1 MPYLSPALT
10 LLVSAVKKAGQSLT
24 HDFNEVEKLQAS
36 VRGSE
41 DFAKAA
47 VSRAER
53 ILRQELSKAR
63 PSYPFAVDGQA
74 EPQGPHFVISA
85 MDGLTNFAHGVP
97 YFAISAAVVDNSI
110 PLMAAIFNPATD
122 ELFFAEKGCGA
133 FKEGFRNHERLRVSA
148 RKDMATALV
157 SINQGHEELSAYQQ
171 LFAALLHSNA
181 GVRTA
186 GALSLDLAYAA
197 AGKFDGVIGMHSPL
211 SSLMAGVLLVKE
223 AGGLIRDLH
232 AKDIRSEN
240 LGEVFASGNIMAVNP
255 NLSMTLY
262 GVINK

>member
-10 LLVSAVKKAGQSLT
+10 LLVAAVKKAGQSLT

-36 VRGSE
+36 VRGAE

-97 YFAISAAVVDNSI
+97 YFAISAAVLDNSI
-110 PLMAAIFNPATD
+110 PLMGVIFNPATD

-148 RKDMATALV
+148 RKDLGASLLSVNAG
-157 SINQGHEELSAYQQ
+157 NAELADYQQ
-171 LFAALLHSNA
+171 IISTLLHSGC

-186 GALSLDLAYAA
+186 GALAMDLAYVA
-197 AGKFDGVIGMHSPL
+197 AGKFDAVIGLHSSL
-211 SSLMAGVLLVKE
+211 SSYMAGVLLVKE

-232 AKDIRSEN
+232 TKDVRSEN
-240 LGEVFASGNIMAVNP
+240 LSEVFVSGNIMAVNP
-255 NLSMTLY
+255 NLSTMLY
-262 GVINK
+262 EVINK

>member
-10 LLVSAVKKAGQSLT
+10 LLVAAVKKAGQSLT

-47 VSRAER
+47 VTRAER

-110 PLMAAIFNPATD
+110 PLMGVVYNPATD
-122 ELFFAEKGCGA
+122 ELYFAEKGCGA

-148 RKDMATALV
+148 RKEPADALV
-157 SINQGHEELSAYQQ
+157 ALASSSASADLQYQAQAKLAGHISGIRCQGDSA
-171 LFAALLHSNA
+171 
-181 GVRTA
+181 
-186 GALSLDLAYAA
+186 LDLAYVA
-197 AGKFDGVIGMHSPL
+197 AGRLDSFIGYGL
-211 SSLMAGVLLVKE
+211 SYSELVAGMLLVKE
-223 AGGLIRDLH
+223 AGGYIYEP
-232 AKDIRSEN
+232 AQKDIRTEDLTS
-240 LGEVFASGNIMAVNP
+240 VIASGDILAVNA
-255 NLSMTLY
+255 NLNNKLY
-262 GVINK
+262 DLLNK